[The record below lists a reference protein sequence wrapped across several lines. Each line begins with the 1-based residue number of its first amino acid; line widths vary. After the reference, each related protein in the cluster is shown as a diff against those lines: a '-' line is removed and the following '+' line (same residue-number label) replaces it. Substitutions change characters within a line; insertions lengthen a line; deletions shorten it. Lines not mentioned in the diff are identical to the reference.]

1 MSNQLRECIN
11 KLKREKDVK
20 ELLPD
25 YLEQSMQLHDG
36 YARIKMMMEYFLFY
50 EVITEDINPY
60 IASAQ
65 EIVEQLN
72 DVVGE
77 IYSGDIGQG
86 RREQLAEEIL
96 AMRGEVMER
105 MQVLTGYVDCFV
117 VYEYILNRI
126 QYRYEQREN
135 VPEDAAFAQE
145 VMNFIFGSKDT
156 VTVNDNLRMVLGQL
170 PMRMTRSH
178 YFDLI
183 KDCISVYKGSEIE
196 ALEGFLY
203 MFRTSAMLYKHPAQ
217 GKFFTEFEQVLQ
229 ELREADYENMD
240 EKLYTVYAEKVRT
253 SASKLN
259 DLSDLYMQIGQ
270 IINEMYTLVVA
281 MPYCRDV
288 EQIASADE
296 VVQGIHALFTE
307 SDCPI
312 WDRESLATE
321 EQKRDWLEE
330 QLPTVEGVQ
339 EHLYDSVNIAEAA
352 LDELL
357 GGRKEDIAEAGLTEA
372 FERLRQIS
380 LLNSTSV
387 FAELHSEASKGM
399 VTAEIAAQETEKL
412 VAELKNLF
420 QGRSRMFRR
429 AIMACTVEKLPTFF
443 QSAQEV
449 ADYMMNA
456 LNSCDDEAEKYASK
470 QLILEWIR

>member
-1 MSNQLRECIN
+1 MSNRLRECIN
-11 KLKREKDVK
+11 KLNREKDVH
-20 ELLPD
+20 ELLPE

-50 EVITEDINPY
+50 EVVTEDMNPY
-60 IASAQ
+60 IASAK
-65 EIVEQLN
+65 EMIDRLN
-72 DVVGE
+72 AVVRQVYFGE
-77 IYSGDIGQG
+77 AKED
-86 RREQLAEEIL
+86 RAEELTEELL
-96 AMRGEVMER
+96 AMRVEVMER

-126 QYRYEQREN
+126 QYRFEKREQL
-135 VPEDAAFAQE
+135 PEDTAFAQE
-145 VMNFIFGSKDT
+145 VMNFIFGSQDT

-203 MFRTSAMLYKHPAQ
+203 MFRTSAMLYRHPAQ
-217 GKFFTEFEQVLQ
+217 GKYFTEFEQVLQ
-229 ELREADYENMD
+229 ELMEADYEHMD
-240 EKLYTVYAEKVRT
+240 EKLYTVYAEKVRI
-253 SASKLN
+253 SASKLG

-281 MPYCRDV
+281 VPYCQNI

-296 VVQGIHALFTE
+296 AVQGIYALFTE
-307 SDCPI
+307 SDCSL
-312 WDRESLATE
+312 WERETLTTE
-321 EQKRDWLEE
+321 EQKLAWLEE
-330 QLPTVEGVQ
+330 QLPKVEGIQ
-339 EHLYDSVNIAEAA
+339 EQLYDSVNLAEAA

-357 GGRKEDIAEAGLTEA
+357 EGRKEEIAEAGLADA
-372 FERLRQIS
+372 FERLRQVS

-387 FAELHSEASKGM
+387 FAELHSEESKGI
-399 VTAEIAAQETEKL
+399 VTEEIAVQETEKL
-412 VAELKNLF
+412 VAELKGLF

-429 AIMACTVEKLPTFF
+429 AIMAGTVEKLPTFF
-443 QSAQEV
+443 HSAQEV

>member
-11 KLKREKDVK
+11 KLKREKDVR
-20 ELLPD
+20 EYLPE
-25 YLEQSMQLHDG
+25 YLEQSMQIHDG

-50 EVITEDINPY
+50 EVITEDTNPY
-60 IASAQ
+60 IASAK
-65 EIVEQLN
+65 EMVDKLN
-72 DVVGE
+72 DMVHRV
-77 IYSGDIGQG
+77 YSGESDS
-86 RREQLAEEIL
+86 RLLDEIL

-126 QYRYEQREN
+126 QYRFQQQEKL
-135 VPEDAAFAQE
+135 PEDAAFAQE
-145 VMNFIFGSKDT
+145 VMNFIFASKDT

-217 GKFFTEFEQVLQ
+217 GKYFVEFEKILQ
-229 ELREADYENMD
+229 ELMEADYEHMD
-240 EKLYTVYAEKVRT
+240 EKLYTIYAGKVET
-253 SASKLN
+253 GASKLN

-288 EQIASADE
+288 EQIVAADE
-296 VVQGIHALFTE
+296 VVQGIYALFTE

-312 WDRESLATE
+312 WERENLATDQ
-321 EQKRDWLEE
+321 QKRDWLEE
-330 QLPTVEGVQ
+330 QLPKVEGVQ
-339 EHLYDSVNIAEAA
+339 EHLYDSVNLAEAA

-357 GGRKEDIAEAGLTEA
+357 AGRKEEIAEAGLSDAYEY
-372 FERLRQIS
+372 LRHVS

-387 FAELHSEASKGM
+387 FAELDSGVSKGI
-399 VTAEIAAQETEKL
+399 VTAEIAAEETEKL
-412 VAELKNLF
+412 VAELKVLF

-429 AIMACTVEKLPTFF
+429 AIMASTVEKLPTFF
-443 QSAQEV
+443 GNAQEV
-449 ADYMMNA
+449 ADYVMNA
-456 LNSCDDEAEKYASK
+456 LNRCDDEAEKYASK